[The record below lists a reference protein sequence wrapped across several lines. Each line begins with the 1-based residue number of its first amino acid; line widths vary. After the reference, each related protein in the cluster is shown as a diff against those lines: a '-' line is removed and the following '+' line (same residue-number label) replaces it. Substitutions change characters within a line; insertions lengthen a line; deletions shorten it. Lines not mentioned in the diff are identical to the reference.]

1 MARTGTQRGGRMAEN
16 KMAIMQA
23 RLQGSRLGQYMI
35 LRAEILSLTIPSSR
49 QGGTADCMQV
59 FIGIRS

>member
-1 MARTGTQRGGRMAEN
+1 MAEN